1 MRTASELYGKLL
13 EKLMLAACGLLF
25 LMMLMICADVLKR
38 NIPPLHLLP
47 GLPWVDEVSQYML
60 YLVAML
66 AAPWL
71 LRESRHIRVDILL
84 RAMPARL
91 GWYCEWATDIIAL
104 ACCAVMVVCGTAA
117 TCASYSA
124 HALIIQ
130 ALVTPEWWSLAPL
143 PIGFLLLGI
152 EVLFRIERL
161 SRGRYAP
168 REDFLLP
175 RS

>member
-1 MRTASELYGKLL
+1 MRTASDLYGKLL
-13 EKLMLAACGLLF
+13 EQLMLVACGLLF
-25 LMMLMICADVLKR
+25 LMILMICADVLQR
-38 NIPPLHLLP
+38 NIPPLRLLP

-104 ACCAVMVVCGTAA
+104 TCCAVMVVCGTAA

-130 ALVTPEWWSLAPL
+130 ALITPEWWSLAPL
-143 PIGFLLLGI
+143 PIAFLLLGV

-161 SRGRYAP
+161 SRGRHAP
-168 REDFLLP
+168 REDSLLS